1 MHQTSQGQPHFLTCL
16 SVSNAYFSPI
26 FAFEQQSA
34 FLESTFLLIIET
46 SSKVEL
52 TVSKIPADLGKLT
65 SLQVLDLVDYSVI
78 FGGRLCFTLPIKTSV
93 DGNCSSLMVQPRSV
107 EIEMH
112 KILLSSGLCIALG
125 SVVGFVDAAVASD
138 DKNSQ

>member
-1 MHQTSQGQPHFLTCL
+1 MERFPSPTPRARSFLRCP
-16 SVSNAYFSPI
+16 F
-26 FAFEQQSA
+26 
-34 FLESTFLLIIET
+34 FLLMTEIAD
-46 SSKVEL
+46 
-52 TVSKIPADLGKLT
+52 PATPDLRTDLGKLT

-78 FGGRLCFTLPIKTSV
+78 FGARLCFTLPIKTSV

-125 SVVGFVDAAVASD
+125 SVVRFVDAAVASD